1 MITFFFHLL
10 SSRKEMKDN
19 RRPEQSLCPAAKL
32 SLVNDVKWKWKS
44 VCDDWQWCCSAGP
57 AVLVSNLHSLFLL
70 LSYICSVRGKL
81 WGRGVEAWVLGLDP
95 SVFSE
100 LVTHQIQ
107 SRREFLLFIKVTAT
121 HTHTHF
127 LIVLWFVSL
136 ERKVFFS
143 EIEKI
148 HTFRRFTG
156 AGRSRINRGA
166 NGDAVI
172 VPADIFVWKLC
183 LKCER
188 LSWPLSPCL
197 IHRTSL
203 CHCQRERVRIWVRE
217 FRLFTAK
224 TRDEAFQ

>member
-1 MITFFFHLL
+1 MRER
-10 SSRKEMKDN
+10 SR
-19 RRPEQSLCPAAKL
+19 
-32 SLVNDVKWKWKS
+32 S
-44 VCDDWQWCCSAGP
+44 V
-57 AVLVSNLHSLFLL
+57 
-70 LSYICSVRGKL
+70 SVGTWPL
-81 WGRGVEAWVLGLDP
+81 
-95 SVFSE
+95 SVFWAGDTPDPKSQR
-100 LVTHQIQ
+100 VFPFHK
-107 SRREFLLFIKVTAT
+107 SNC

>member
-1 MITFFFHLL
+1 MIKKKVSSSFFFMITFFFHLL

-121 HTHTHF
+121 HTHTFSHCSLVCFSGTKSF
-127 LIVLWFVSL
+127 LFRDRENTYVS
-136 ERKVFFS
+136 
-143 EIEKI
+143 
-148 HTFRRFTG
+148 
-156 AGRSRINRGA
+156 
-166 NGDAVI
+166 
-172 VPADIFVWKLC
+172 
-183 LKCER
+183 
-188 LSWPLSPCL
+188 
-197 IHRTSL
+197 
-203 CHCQRERVRIWVRE
+203 
-217 FRLFTAK
+217 
-224 TRDEAFQ
+224 